1 MAIKRV
7 NNTYPIRREAL
18 RQLHLQV
25 ASARFDAWPE
35 LEHAARRAIRA
46 VHKGRDAVA
55 ALDPEAAEALERAE
69 RGEISVRADPTDDAS
84 LGGAA

>member
-1 MAIKRV
+1 MRRA
-7 NNTYPIRREAL
+7 NNTYPIKREAL

-35 LEHAARRAIRA
+35 LEHAARRAIKA
-46 VHKGRDAVA
+46 VRNGRDAVA

-69 RGEISVRADPTDDAS
+69 RGEISVQTDPAEDAS
-84 LGGAA
+84 LGGEA

>member
-1 MAIKRV
+1 MSMKRA
-7 NNTYPIRREAL
+7 NNPYPISRDAL

-46 VHKGRDAVA
+46 VHKGRNAVA
-55 ALDPEAAEALERAE
+55 ALDSEAVEALERAK
-69 RGEISVRADPTDDAS
+69 RGEISVRTDPAEAAS

>member
-1 MAIKRV
+1 MRNNAYPIKRD
-7 NNTYPIRREAL
+7 AL

-46 VHKGRDAVA
+46 VRKGHNAVA
-55 ALDPEAAEALERAE
+55 ALDPEAAEVLSRAE
-69 RGEISVRADPTDDAS
+69 RGEISVRVDSGDVHE
-84 LGGAA
+84 AAFP

>member
-1 MAIKRV
+1 MKRA
-7 NNTYPIRREAL
+7 NNLYPIQREAL

-69 RGEISVRADPTDDAS
+69 RGEISVQTDPAGDA
-84 LGGAA
+84 LIGREA